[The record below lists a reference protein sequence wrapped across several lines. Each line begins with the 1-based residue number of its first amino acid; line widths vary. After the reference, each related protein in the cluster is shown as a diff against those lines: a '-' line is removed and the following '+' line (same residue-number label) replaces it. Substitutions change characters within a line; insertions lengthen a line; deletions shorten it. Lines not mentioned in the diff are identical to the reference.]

1 MGVQMEPQNYTVGH
15 KSHTKIGHRT
25 MLNTLWSTPSP
36 IQILNVQYRSSSK
49 DQLSS
54 INTISCQE
62 ENNTPISQHRK
73 SLLKLETGKQKIL
86 QNPIGKI

>member
-1 MGVQMEPQNYTVGH
+1 MGVKMEPQNYTVGH

-36 IQILNVQYRSSSK
+36 IQILNRSSSK

-62 ENNTPISQHRK
+62 ENNTLISQHRK
-73 SLLKLETGKQKIL
+73 SSLKLETGNQKIL
-86 QNPIGKI
+86 QNQIGKI